1 MKINIYIIEKRS
13 KDRIYSPLIEHY
25 IKISKGFAKIEI
37 SYIFSK
43 EIQRAHDISAKA
55 SQSAYTKALN
65 RFLNGSYNIAL
76 DPNGKELDSFEFS
89 TLFKDKSKINI
100 FIGGAFGFEK
110 DFVNKCNNTVSFG
123 KITLSH
129 KLTKVVLLEQ
139 IFRSL
144 SILNNHPYHK

>member
-1 MKINIYIIEKRS
+1 MKRGQKIEL
-13 KDRIYSPLIEHY
+13 YSPLIEHY

-89 TLFKDKSKINI
+89 TLFK
-100 FIGGAFGFEK
+100 G
-110 DFVNKCNNTVSFG
+110 
-123 KITLSH
+123 
-129 KLTKVVLLEQ
+129 
-139 IFRSL
+139 
-144 SILNNHPYHK
+144 